1 MYMCV
6 TVDIMYF
13 VLRGVDPAG
22 GKMLLRIKGNIPARV
37 YVSLKKRVLSQ
48 VQRRLNIQVKRSL
61 LAITSEEYKF

>member
-1 MYMCV
+1 
-6 TVDIMYF
+6 
-13 VLRGVDPAG
+13 
-22 GKMLLRIKGNIPARV
+22 MLLRIKGNIPARV